1 MSSYISNLVHFVW
14 ATKNREPVIEP
25 DWQDRLYGYLG
36 GILDNKKCKLIAAG
50 GVQDHVHVLASLN
63 ATVSLAEVAGAL
75 KANSSR
81 WVHET
86 IPRANDFQ
94 WQEGYGAFSVSKSVE
109 PRVTDYIRSQAEH
122 HGSQS
127 FQSEFK
133 ALLDK
138 HGIEYDDRYLW
149 V

>member
-1 MSSYISNLVHFVW
+1 MSSYISNQVHFVW
-14 ATKNREPVIEP
+14 ATKHREPVIQP

-36 GILDNKKCKLIAAG
+36 GILDNKKCKLLAAG
-50 GVQDHVHVLASLN
+50 GIEDHVHVLASLN
-63 ATVSLAEVAGAL
+63 ATVTLAEMAGTL

-81 WVHET
+81 WIHESF
-86 IPRANDFQ
+86 PGAKHFQ

-109 PRVTDYIRSQAEH
+109 PRVINYIQTQNEH
-122 HGSQS
+122 HGRQA
-127 FQSEFK
+127 FQDEFV

-138 HGIEYDDRYLW
+138 HGIAYDDRYLW